1 MYMKKYLHILLAVS
15 LPQCLIAQDLQ
26 TGLLFNETRY
36 NALPQMSLP
45 APVSDLGFES
55 EDLVSAASLKPHCP
69 NPGNQGNVAS
79 CMAWA
84 LGYGAQTIDWAK
96 RHNMTN
102 TAQITESA
110 FSAMY
115 VYNHV
120 KAEPNSTSCGG
131 SYPEDALNYLKTKGN
146 VLLSQYNPNHCHETP
161 PVGLD
166 EAALRH
172 KIKDFV
178 PLFKTSD
185 SKQRKLGFI
194 KNAVAQGKPV
204 VVCMRLTRTFY
215 KATGVWEPGSDPNP
229 YGPHSRHAMVLIGY
243 NDAENTVEI
252 MNSWGMSWGNA
263 GFIKVKY
270 DDLITYLDAAFQI
283 VPEPEGAKIELA
295 GQFKFHYSRNLT
307 GMPMDDA
314 TATYNTVNAYY
325 ELSRKDWQLN
335 QRFQLLVKNKV
346 EGQYIYAFSV
356 NSQMKANVHF
366 PMGKAYNAP
375 APAGLEVDDVDVVPQ
390 VSEFRIPAPE
400 RAADGKVLKEKSF
413 KIAPTGTDY
422 LILLYAAQTLK
433 SDLANVVETT
443 RAGIASGLLPQK
455 ALENAL
461 GYQLMPSSAIQFEA
475 GQVGFKASSA
485 MGTIVPL
492 IIRVDS
498 Q

>member
-1 MYMKKYLHILLAVS
+1 MYMKKCIGLFLAFWIPFS
-15 LPQCLIAQDLQ
+15 AQAQDLE
-26 TGLLFNETRY
+26 TGLIFNEAQY
-36 NALPQMSLP
+36 NALPQMSVP
-45 APVSDLGFES
+45 ASDLGFES
-55 EDLVSAASLKPHCP
+55 EDLASAASLKSYCP
-69 NPGNQGNVAS
+69 RPGNQGNIAS

-96 RHNMTN
+96 RNNITN
-102 TAQITESA
+102 TAQITQAA

-115 VYNHV
+115 VYNYV

-131 SYPEDALNYLKTKGN
+131 TYPEDALNHLKTKGN
-146 VLLSQYNPNHCHETP
+146 VLLSDYNPNHCQETP
-161 PVGLD
+161 PVGLG
-166 EAALRH
+166 EAALKH

-185 SKQRKLGFI
+185 SKERKLGFI

-215 KATGVWEPGSDPNP
+215 TALGVWNPGDDSNP
-229 YGPHSRHAMVLIGY
+229 YGQHSRHAMVLVGY
-243 NDAENTVEI
+243 DDAQNTVEI

-283 VPEPEGAKIELA
+283 VPEPEGSKINLG
-295 GQFKFHYSRNLT
+295 GQFVFRYSLNLT
-307 GMPMDDA
+307 GKPMGDA
-314 TATYNTVNAYY
+314 TAAYNRPNAYY
-325 ELSRKDWQLN
+325 ELSKKDWQVN

-346 EGQYIYAFSV
+346 AGQYVYAFSV
-356 NSQMKANVHF
+356 NSEKKANIHF
-366 PMGKAYNAP
+366 PLGKAYNADYS
-375 APAGLEVDDVDVVPQ
+375 LETDDIDVVPQ
-390 VSEFRIPAPE
+390 VSEFLIPASE

-413 KIAPTGTDY
+413 KIAPIGTDY
-422 LILLYAAQTLK
+422 LVILYAAQSLK
-433 SDLANVVETT
+433 ADLATVVETV
-443 RAGIASGLLPQK
+443 RSGIASGLLPQK

-461 GYQLMPSSAIQFEA
+461 GSQLMPSSAITFQT
-475 GQVGFKASSA
+475 GQVGFSASSTT
-485 MGTIVPL
+485 GSIVPL